1 MTKAGPLDE
10 DLYGNAR
17 IQDGTVD
24 IGAVEGATSGNP
36 AQIYV
41 VTSLENV
48 IADDGVLTFLEAFE
62 AANGNQPVGDAPA
75 GSFGEQDVIQFAEGL
90 SGTVLVDDRELVIR
104 GDLSIEGP
112 GAESLTF
119 DACDA
124 NGVFQIKPGVS
135 ANLSGMTITGGSA
148 EDGGGIYNY
157 GTLTVADLTL
167 ADNAASR
174 SGGGIY
180 SMGTLSIVNST
191 LSDNAAN
198 RSGGESTVP
207 VTDCCR
213 FHVLGK
219 LLGFR

>member
-1 MTKAGPLDE
+1 MPARMDWLWTPKASPSSRDI
-10 DLYGNAR
+10 YGNAR

-48 IADDGVLTFLEAFE
+48 IADDGVLTFLKHSKR
-62 AANGNQPVGDAPA
+62 ANGNQPVGDALA
-75 GSFGEQDVIQFAEGL
+75 GSFSEQDVIQFADGL
-90 SGTVLVDDRELVIR
+90 SGTVLVDDGELVIR
-104 GDLSIEGP
+104 GGLSIEGP

-148 EDGGGIYNY
+148 KGRWWDLQLWYADDRRFDTRGQRGEQVRRWSLRHGCTDGHQ
-157 GTLTVADLTL
+157 
-167 ADNAASR
+167 
-174 SGGGIY
+174 
-180 SMGTLSIVNST
+180 
-191 LSDNAAN
+191 
-198 RSGGESTVP
+198 
-207 VTDCCR
+207 
-213 FHVLGK
+213 FHDFRQLGH
-219 LLGFR
+219 